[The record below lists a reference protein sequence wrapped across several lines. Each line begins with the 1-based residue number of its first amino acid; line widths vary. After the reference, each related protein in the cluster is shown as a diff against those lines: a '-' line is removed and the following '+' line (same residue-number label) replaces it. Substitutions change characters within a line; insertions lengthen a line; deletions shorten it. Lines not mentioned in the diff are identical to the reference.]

1 MGIFDFLKKNK
12 NIENDNGLNE
22 IYYDDGKGLIS
33 KSYHL
38 KNGLKCG
45 LYQEWFQDGS
55 LAIEG
60 TYKIIEGKEIIVGDI
75 INCIKNSGID
85 RLDGFFPFDLYEGGS
100 VKHGKKSI
108 AFLILMKDTYKTL
121 EENEVNNIVKQVLT
135 VLQDKFKAELR

>member
-45 LYQEWFQDGS
+45 LYQEWFHDPDFFFF
-55 LAIEG
+55 
-60 TYKIIEGKEIIVGDI
+60 KIL
-75 INCIKNSGID
+75 INFSVLID
-85 RLDGFFPFDLYEGGS
+85 
-100 VKHGKKSI
+100 
-108 AFLILMKDTYKTL
+108 
-121 EENEVNNIVKQVLT
+121 
-135 VLQDKFKAELR
+135 